1 MATLPTFRAL
11 RHRNYRLFFSG
22 QIISFIGTWMH
33 NTAQGWL
40 VYDLT
45 GSSAWLGLVGFLS
58 FLPYSIFALWGG
70 SIADRHDKRRL
81 ILLMQMLSLLVALLY
96 AFLVWFHV
104 ITIYFIALLAF
115 TLGVANAFD
124 TPARQSFVVELVG
137 KEDLSNGIALNSAMF
152 NTARLLG
159 PACAGLVIARFGVA
173 WCLFANALSFVP
185 AIATLLLIRLRP
197 AHLAR
202 ESAPRLR
209 HAIREI
215 LVYIRGNKTILG
227 LLVLVGVTT
236 IFGWSFV
243 VVLPVFAKDILGGN
257 AVTLGKLLSAS
268 GMGALLSAIAVA
280 SLAPRFLPRHLVFS
294 GLVIFIIAG
303 ATFACSRVLWLSMI
317 AIGCMG
323 FGLIMFYVN
332 CNSTLQQRT
341 PDHLRGR
348 IMGIYVM
355 CFGGLMPVGSLQT
368 GFVADRFGAPAALL
382 FNATICATA
391 TLGAMRFVAQSR
403 R

>member
-1 MATLPTFRAL
+1 VATSPSTFRAL

-45 GSSAWLGLVGFLS
+45 GSSAWLGIVGFLS
-58 FLPYSIFALWGG
+58 FLPFSIFALWGG
-70 SIADRHDKRRL
+70 SIADRYDKRRL
-81 ILLMQMLSLLVALLY
+81 LLIMQTLSLTVALIY
-96 AFLVWFHV
+96 ALLVWAEA
-104 ITIYFIALLAF
+104 ITIYFIVTLAF
-115 TLGVANAFD
+115 ALGIANAFD
-124 TPARQSFVVELVG
+124 TPARQAYVVDLVG

-159 PACAGLVIARFGVA
+159 PACAGVVIAQFGVA

-185 AIATLLLIRLRP
+185 AVATLLMIQTPRATAP
-197 AHLAR
+197 THAHVL
-202 ESAPRLR
+202 LG

-215 LVYIRGNKTILG
+215 VFYIRTNKTILG
-227 LLVLVGVTT
+227 LLLLVGVTT

-257 AVTLGKLLSAS
+257 AVQLGELLSAS
-268 GMGALLSAIAVA
+268 GLGALASAIVVA
-280 SLAPRFLPRHLVFS
+280 SLAHRFLPRQLVFG
-294 GLVIFIIAG
+294 GLMVFILAL
-303 ATFACSRVLWLSMI
+303 ALFALSRVMWLSML
-317 AIGCMG
+317 AISFAG

-341 PDHLRGR
+341 PNHLRGR

-368 GFVADRFGAPAALL
+368 GLVAEHFSAPTALL
-382 FNATICATA
+382 FNAAVCATA
-391 TLGAMRFVAQSR
+391 TLVAMRFVAQKR
-403 R
+403 